1 MSISASGSRSESAK
15 GRLTVIYAKD
25 AIREIEEI
33 AGWNERTYDRAHAR
47 DCITFLERR
56 IGGLASDFAKGRA
69 VSTRPD
75 LRYIRIQN
83 RSKAYGHVAVY
94 IFDDEA
100 VTVVHVFHTSQ
111 DWENRLAE
119 EQK

>member
-1 MSISASGSRSESAK
+1 MRRPK
-15 GRLTVIYAKD
+15 GRLPVIYADD
-25 AIREIEEI
+25 ALDEIDQI
-33 AGWNERTYDRAHAR
+33 ADWNEKTYNRAHAR
-47 DCITFLERR
+47 DYIRFLERH
-56 IGGLASDFAKGRA
+56 IEALAKDFAKGRP

-75 LRYIRIQN
+75 LRYIQIRK

-94 IFDDEA
+94 IFDEQA

-119 EQK
+119 EQR